1 VVTDFGV
8 AKAVSASSGKSS
20 LTSLGVALGT
30 PAYMAPE
37 QAAADPHVD
46 HRADIY
52 AVGALAYEMLA
63 GRTPFLAPTPQAMLA
78 AHITQSVEPVV
89 RHRPAVPP
97 ALNSVLMR
105 CLEKRPADR
114 WQTAAELLVQLEAV
128 ATPTAGLTPIATTPT
143 GTMPISSG
151 TEQAIRQ
158 SHPVRVAL
166 LFALASAMVLAVVYL
181 LVHQLG
187 LPDWV
192 FFGAIVLLLIGL
204 PIILITGYQE
214 RRRALARASGRVV
227 TTPNVGLPAWF
238 TWRKAIRGGVLAFA
252 ALGVV
257 TVAYTAMRLLGI
269 GPVGT
274 LVASGRLSEKDRLV
288 VADFENRTPDS
299 SLAASITEAFRID
312 LGQSSVIR
320 ILSTAEIS
328 DALTRMQRDPSTP
341 VTSALAREI
350 AAREGA
356 KAVVAGEIS
365 PLGKSFVLSARIL
378 SAEDGSELVALRE
391 TAADD
396 AGIVAALDKLSG
408 RVRERIGESLKTI
421 RGGQRLDEVTT
432 ASLEAL
438 RLYSE
443 AARLSD
449 QGFPEQAIPMLQR
462 AIALDSGFAMAWR
475 KLAVALGNSRASEEQ
490 IVAATTRAYQHRDRL
505 PEIERQLTAA
515 YYYSAVDVDPAKEEA
530 AYRQVLAIRPD
541 NSVAVNNLS
550 LRLLKIG
557 RPAEAESLIA
567 PAVRASPSPGNMY
580 LQLVAAQLGQ
590 GHDDDARRT
599 LDAMARQV
607 PVVPNYRWG
616 RAFALLTLG
625 DYDGAEHAYV
635 ELGLSTREPS
645 FQWLTRLGLQNVART
660 RGRLAEADKQGRL
673 AIALSDRRG
682 LPGTALAGAASLALQ
697 NLRFRG
703 DTAAALRLLDEALRE
718 RPLDSV
724 PPLDR
729 PGAELAMVYAAAG
742 ERSRAHQVLA
752 EYESHVPEGIRRGRW
767 EWYQARGWLALADG
781 RPREALTAFIQ
792 GRNADSCSAC
802 GAWDEG
808 VAFERANL
816 PDSALAAYLRAASRG
831 TIFKA
836 ALADGWGLAPSLKRL
851 GELYESRG
859 DRQRALEYYGRF
871 VELWKEADPALQ
883 PTVREV
889 RARMVQLA
897 GEGK

>member
-1 VVTDFGV
+1 
-8 AKAVSASSGKSS
+8 
-20 LTSLGVALGT
+20 
-30 PAYMAPE
+30 
-37 QAAADPHVD
+37 
-46 HRADIY
+46 
-52 AVGALAYEMLA
+52 
-63 GRTPFLAPTPQAMLA
+63 
-78 AHITQSVEPVV
+78 
-89 RHRPAVPP
+89 
-97 ALNSVLMR
+97 
-105 CLEKRPADR
+105 
-114 WQTAAELLVQLEAV
+114 
-128 ATPTAGLTPIATTPT
+128 
-143 GTMPISSG
+143 
-151 TEQAIRQ
+151 
-158 SHPVRVAL
+158 
-166 LFALASAMVLAVVYL
+166 LFALASATVLAVVYL

-192 FFGAIVLLLIGL
+192 FLGAIVLLLIGL
-204 PIILITGYQE
+204 PIMLITGYQE

-312 LGQSSVIR
+312 LGQSPVIR

-341 VTSALAREI
+341 VASALAREI

-391 TAADD
+391 TAPDD

-438 RLYSE
+438 RLYSK

-625 DYDGAEHAYV
+625 DYDGAEHTYV
-635 ELGLSTREPS
+635 ELGLSTREPG
-645 FQWLTRLGLQNVART
+645 FQWLTRVGLQNVART

-673 AIALSDRRG
+673 AIAVSDRRG
-682 LPGTALAGAASLALQ
+682 LPGTALASAASLALQ
-697 NLRFRG
+697 NIRFRG

-729 PGAELAMVYAAAG
+729 PGAELALVYAAAG
-742 ERSRAHQVLA
+742 ERAKAHQVLA
-752 EYESHVPEGIRRGRW
+752 GYESQVPEGIRRGRW

-792 GRNADSCSAC
+792 GKNADSCSAC

-836 ALADGWGLAPSLKRL
+836 ALADSWGLAPSLKRL

-889 RARMVQLA
+889 RARMAQLA